1 MYEIL
6 KDFAGPVATVIVAA
20 FVGWITWS
28 HNTTQ
33 TALARYN
40 LRINLFE
47 RKYALYVA
55 AREALAYLCSTRPDD
70 IDWNRVTAWS
80 FKIREAPFFFGKE
93 VLEFLDHVEAM
104 SENLSGKIEWRKEHP
119 EEAGGMADKIRELQ
133 NLMSTELLRLPGIFE
148 RELQLK
154 D

>member
-47 RKYALYVA
+47 RKYAIYVA
-55 AREALAYLCSTRPDD
+55 ARETLSYLCSTRPDD

-80 FKIREAPFFFGKE
+80 FKNSGGFVLFREGSVGILGP
-93 VLEFLDHVEAM
+93 
-104 SENLSGKIEWRKEHP
+104 R
-119 EEAGGMADKIRELQ
+119 AG
-133 NLMSTELLRLPGIFE
+133 NV
-148 RELQLK
+148 
-154 D
+154 

>member
-33 TALARYN
+33 TALTRYN

-47 RKYALYVA
+47 NTDDKHEKLLLVFSARARPHVIKLRADCRLVA
-55 AREALAYLCSTRPDD
+55 MVMVAGTSRLAQYWATETTETRLA
-70 IDWNRVTAWS
+70 AWRS
-80 FKIREAPFFFGKE
+80 
-93 VLEFLDHVEAM
+93 
-104 SENLSGKIEWRKEHP
+104 
-119 EEAGGMADKIRELQ
+119 
-133 NLMSTELLRLPGIFE
+133 
-148 RELQLK
+148 
-154 D
+154 

>member
-47 RKYALYVA
+47 RKYAIYVA
-55 AREALAYLCSTRPDD
+55 ARETLSYLCSTRPDD

-80 FKIREAPFFFGKE
+80 FKIREAPFLFAKE
-93 VLEFLDHVEAM
+93 VLEYLDHVQSM
-104 SENLSGKIEWRKEHP
+104 SENLSGKIEWHKEHP
-119 EEAGGMADKIRELQ
+119 EEADGMADKIRKLQ

>member
-47 RKYALYVA
+47 RKYAIYVA
-55 AREALAYLCSTRPDD
+55 ARETLSYLCSTRPDD

-80 FKIREAPFFFGKE
+80 FKIREARFFFGKE
-93 VLEFLDHVEAM
+93 VLEFLDHVQSM
-104 SENLSGKIEWRKEHP
+104 SENLSGKIEWQKEHP
-119 EEAGGMADKIRELQ
+119 EEADGMADKIRKLQ